1 MSAERSY
8 LLYGLG
14 VTNVAVAA
22 ALLDRGA
29 TVVVAEDRLTDA
41 KRAEAARLG
50 LEVVRPD
57 SADDIALLVAE
68 ADAVIPAPG
77 LPEGHRI
84 FSAAAGASVP
94 VLSEFDLAAQW
105 DDRPLLSITGTNG
118 KTTVTT
124 LVTLMMERSGRRAE
138 AVGNTD
144 VPLVAALADPT
155 IEVFVVESSSFRL
168 ARTRRFR
175 PLVATWLNF
184 AEDHLDVHTD
194 LGAYEAAKARQW
206 ADLDATS
213 TAVANAEDPVVARHI
228 GLGGG
233 RFVTFGLS
241 PESARVGVDHYTV
254 RGGGAGGQGGELV
267 TPSGETIVAA
277 TEMFRSMPHDIANAL
292 AASATAL
299 AGGASLSGVRA
310 ALREF
315 TGLSHRVEL
324 VAEADI
330 PPGVVNIVTGL
341 GSTAGQALVD
351 HPGVDKLSFTGSTAV
366 GRRILAGAAGNLKRV
381 TLELGGKSPVFIFPD
396 ADLDRATDA
405 AARGIFAN
413 AGQVC
418 AAGSRL
424 FVHRSVFD
432 RVVQGV
438 AERAARLRVAPGL
451 VPGAE
456 MGPLISER
464 QRARV
469 LGHVESG
476 RAEGAAVLTGGAALP
491 GPGFF
496 VQPTVMVDTRPAMAM
511 VREEIFGPVLAT
523 FAFDDDSLDA
533 LAARG
538 NDTDYGLS
546 ASIWTRD
553 IGRAH
558 KLARRLRAGN
568 VRVNAS
574 TALDFAMPFGGMKL
588 SGWGRENGRE
598 GVESYTELKSV
609 AIDLQ

>member
-1 MSAERSY
+1 MTPSELPR
-8 LLYGLG
+8 LLHQPLRLLIDGQWRDAADGGLQAIVNPADG
-14 VTNVAVAA
+14 QVIAQAAAGGAADIDAAVAA
-22 ALLDRGA
+22 ARAAFDMGPWGRMAPADRA
-29 TVVVAEDRLTDA
+29 RRL
-41 KRAEAARLG
+41 
-50 LEVVRPD
+50 
-57 SADDIALLVAE
+57 
-68 ADAVIPAPG
+68 
-77 LPEGHRI
+77 
-84 FSAAAGASVP
+84 
-94 VLSEFDLAAQW
+94 W
-105 DDRPLLSITGTNG
+105 
-118 KTTVTT
+118 
-124 LVTLMMERSGRRAE
+124 
-138 AVGNTD
+138 
-144 VPLVAALADPT
+144 ALADL
-155 IEVFVVESSSFRL
+155 L
-168 ARTRRFR
+168 ACHADELALLETLNTGKPLTMARQFDVAMAAECLRYHAGWCTKLEGHTRSVSLPGEWHTYTLRQ
-175 PLVATWLNF
+175 PLGVAGLIVPWNVPLPM
-184 AEDHLDVHTD
+184 A
-194 LGAYEAAKARQW
+194 AAKLA
-206 ADLDATS
+206 
-213 TAVANAEDPVVARHI
+213 P
-228 GLGGG
+228 
-233 RFVTFGLS
+233 
-241 PESARVGVDHYTV
+241 
-254 RGGGAGGQGGELV
+254 
-267 TPSGETIVAA
+267 
-277 TEMFRSMPHDIANAL
+277 AL
-292 AASATAL
+292 AAGCTAVLKPAELTPLTAL
-299 AGGASLSGVRA
+299 RLG
-310 ALREF
+310 
-315 TGLSHRVEL
+315 EL

>member
-41 KRAEAARLG
+41 KAAEAARLG

-124 LVTLMMERSGRRAE
+124 LVTLMMERSGRRAG

-324 VAEADI
+324 VAESN
-330 PPGVVNIVTGL
+330 GVTWYDD
-341 GSTAGQALVD
+341 SKATAP
-351 HPGVDKLSFTGSTAV
+351 HAV
-366 GRRILAGAAGNLKRV
+366 IAAVAG
-381 TLELGGKSPVFIFPD
+381 
-396 ADLDRATDA
+396 
-405 AARGIFAN
+405 
-413 AGQVC
+413 
-418 AAGSRL
+418 
-424 FVHRSVFD
+424 FD
-432 RVVQGV
+432 RVVLIAGGRNKGLDLGALGGV
-438 AERAARLRVAPGL
+438 ASHVVGVVGIGEAGPEVVAAFDGVTPAVPTTLASSMAEAVAAAAAMATAGDAVLLSPGCASFDWYENYGQRGDDFAAR
-451 VPGAE
+451 
-456 MGPLISER
+456 
-464 QRARV
+464 
-469 LGHVESG
+469 
-476 RAEGAAVLTGGAALP
+476 
-491 GPGFF
+491 
-496 VQPTVMVDTRPAMAM
+496 
-511 VREEIFGPVLAT
+511 VRELIG
-523 FAFDDDSLDA
+523 
-533 LAARG
+533 
-538 NDTDYGLS
+538 S
-546 ASIWTRD
+546 A
-553 IGRAH
+553 
-558 KLARRLRAGN
+558 
-568 VRVNAS
+568 
-574 TALDFAMPFGGMKL
+574 P
-588 SGWGRENGRE
+588 
-598 GVESYTELKSV
+598 
-609 AIDLQ
+609 

>member
-41 KRAEAARLG
+41 KAAEAARLG

-124 LVTLMMERSGRRAE
+124 LVTLMMERSGHRAE

-299 AGGASLSGVRA
+299 AGGASLSGVRT

-324 VAEADI
+324 VAEAD
-330 PPGVVNIVTGL
+330 GVTWYDD
-341 GSTAGQALVD
+341 SKATAP
-351 HPGVDKLSFTGSTAV
+351 HAV
-366 GRRILAGAAGNLKRV
+366 IAAVEG
-381 TLELGGKSPVFIFPD
+381 
-396 ADLDRATDA
+396 
-405 AARGIFAN
+405 
-413 AGQVC
+413 
-418 AAGSRL
+418 
-424 FVHRSVFD
+424 FD
-432 RVVQGV
+432 RVVLIAGGRNKGLDLGALAGV
-438 AERAARLRVAPGL
+438 ASRLVGVVGIGEAGPEVVAAFDGVTPAVPTTFASSMAEAVAAAAAMATAGDAVLLSPGCASFDWYENYGQRGDDFAARVRDL
-451 VPGAE
+451 VG
-456 MGPLISER
+456 S
-464 QRARV
+464 
-469 LGHVESG
+469 
-476 RAEGAAVLTGGAALP
+476 AA
-491 GPGFF
+491 
-496 VQPTVMVDTRPAMAM
+496 
-511 VREEIFGPVLAT
+511 
-523 FAFDDDSLDA
+523 
-533 LAARG
+533 
-538 NDTDYGLS
+538 
-546 ASIWTRD
+546 
-553 IGRAH
+553 
-558 KLARRLRAGN
+558 
-568 VRVNAS
+568 
-574 TALDFAMPFGGMKL
+574 
-588 SGWGRENGRE
+588 
-598 GVESYTELKSV
+598 
-609 AIDLQ
+609 

>member
-41 KRAEAARLG
+41 KAAEAARLG

-57 SADDIALLVAE
+57 SADDIAMLVAE

-241 PESARVGVDHYTV
+241 PESARVGTEHYTV

-324 VAEADI
+324 VAEAD
-330 PPGVVNIVTGL
+330 GVTWYDD
-341 GSTAGQALVD
+341 SKATAP
-351 HPGVDKLSFTGSTAV
+351 HAV
-366 GRRILAGAAGNLKRV
+366 IAAVEG
-381 TLELGGKSPVFIFPD
+381 
-396 ADLDRATDA
+396 
-405 AARGIFAN
+405 
-413 AGQVC
+413 
-418 AAGSRL
+418 
-424 FVHRSVFD
+424 FD
-432 RVVQGV
+432 RVVLIAGGRNKGLDLGALAGV
-438 AERAARLRVAPGL
+438 ASRLVGVVGIGEAGPEVVAAFDGVTPAVPTTFASSMAEAVAAAAAMATAGDAVLLSPGCASFDWYENYGQRGDDFAARVRDL
-451 VPGAE
+451 VG
-456 MGPLISER
+456 S
-464 QRARV
+464 
-469 LGHVESG
+469 
-476 RAEGAAVLTGGAALP
+476 AA
-491 GPGFF
+491 
-496 VQPTVMVDTRPAMAM
+496 
-511 VREEIFGPVLAT
+511 
-523 FAFDDDSLDA
+523 
-533 LAARG
+533 
-538 NDTDYGLS
+538 
-546 ASIWTRD
+546 
-553 IGRAH
+553 
-558 KLARRLRAGN
+558 
-568 VRVNAS
+568 
-574 TALDFAMPFGGMKL
+574 
-588 SGWGRENGRE
+588 
-598 GVESYTELKSV
+598 
-609 AIDLQ
+609 